1 MNKIIKTI
9 QISIITSAL
18 IAGAAVA
25 STNNQVEST
34 DVVKSEAHVT
44 TLTSQQQ
51 ATIHAVEH
59 NQALIEL
66 EGTGDVDHYIETN
79 NAQEGKARTIPKCEN
94 LAVPSGVK
102 DSIRCE

>member
-9 QISIITSAL
+9 QMSIITSAL

-34 DVVKSEAHVT
+34 DIVKSEAHLT
-44 TLTSQQQ
+44 TPTSQQQ
-51 ATIHAVEH
+51 ATVQAVKH

-79 NAQEGKARTIPKCEN
+79 NAQESKTRTIPKCDN
-94 LAVPSGVK
+94 LAVPSAVK